1 MDQPIRTYSSGML
14 DRLGFSVAVHSDP
27 DILLVDEVLAVGD
40 QDFQKKCIE
49 KMLGFK
55 KNGKTIVFV
64 SHNVEEIKRV
74 CDRVIWIENKKI
86 RLIDVSE
93 KVLVEYLGEK

>member
-1 MDQPIRTYSSGML
+1 MNKKKFVSVLLYSF
-14 DRLGFSVAVHSDP
+14 RF
-27 DILLVDEVLAVGD
+27 
-40 QDFQKKCIE
+40 KKCIE

-86 RLIDVSE
+86 RLIDLSE